1 MESSDGINI
10 GPYFGAF
17 VLGIYLNIL
26 LYGVVVAGYYH
37 YAHHSKDDTLLLRS
51 FILFLFVA
59 DTLHTGLSVVY
70 VYDGLVTHFVPAIT
84 GIISC
89 AVHFFFAY
97 RVKAISHRTWLS
109 VIICVLAVA
118 STLFDF
124 AGIIAIRW
132 PGMGGDKSMRN
143 PAVKGLLSSWLI
155 TGVAADVLIAV
166 SLVWHLHRRKSG
178 FSDTDSLV
186 NRIIL
191 LTVQT
196 GVLTTTWAIT
206 DLALC
211 LGSAGDTHEFF
222 NFSLAKWYTIFLMS
236 SLNNRGSWEP
246 HRSKTSA
253 LSWKVAGVRRG
264 VG

>member
-1 MESSDGINI
+1 
-10 GPYFGAF
+10 
-17 VLGIYLNIL
+17 
-26 LYGVVVAGYYH
+26 
-37 YAHHSKDDTLLLRS
+37 
-51 FILFLFVA
+51 
-59 DTLHTGLSVVY
+59 
-70 VYDGLVTHFVPAIT
+70 
-84 GIISC
+84 
-89 AVHFFFAY
+89 
-97 RVKAISHRTWLS
+97 
-109 VIICVLAVA
+109 
-118 STLFDF
+118 
-124 AGIIAIRW
+124 
-132 PGMGGDKSMRN
+132 MRN

-166 SLVWHLHRRKSG
+166 SLVWHLVGRKQYPPLYAQTNASRASQHRRKSG

-211 LGSAGDTHEFF
+211 LGLTTDSLSHEFF

-246 HRSKTSA
+246 NRSTTSTF
-253 LSWKVAGVRRG
+253 SWKVVSLRSMRTAEIQVPMQVSPYCRSDQAPTDMFRHSNR
-264 VG
+264 